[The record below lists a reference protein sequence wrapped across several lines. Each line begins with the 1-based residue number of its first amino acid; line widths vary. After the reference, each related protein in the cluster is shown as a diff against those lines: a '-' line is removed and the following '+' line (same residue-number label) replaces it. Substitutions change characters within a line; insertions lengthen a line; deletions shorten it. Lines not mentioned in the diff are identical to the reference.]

1 MLHLRLCNCVWFDTG
16 TTHNVQRWRVS
27 TAYPIV
33 ITLELR
39 WRKRGITMERTVP
52 KGDVSKVSIA
62 VEFGSRDPSWIVSF
76 ISMY

>member
-1 MLHLRLCNCVWFDTG
+1 
-16 TTHNVQRWRVS
+16 
-27 TAYPIV
+27 
-33 ITLELR
+33 
-39 WRKRGITMERTVP
+39 MERTVP

>member
-1 MLHLRLCNCVWFDTG
+1 
-16 TTHNVQRWRVS
+16 VS

-39 WRKRGITMERTVP
+39 WRKRGITMERIVP

-76 ISMY
+76 NSMY